1 MAMYKELVYET
12 FSRWSYTCNFVVS
25 QSWAEVLHGS
35 TTWQLAEK
43 TWQLAVQEVSWQYN
57 NAAGKYN
64 KAAGS
69 TTWQLA
75 VQQGSWQYN
84 KAAGSTTRQLVQQHG
99 LHWEAQSLQQLC
111 LHGLGTAVLPRAQTW
126 R

>member
-1 MAMYKELVYET
+1 MA
-12 FSRWSYTCNFVVS
+12 
-25 QSWAEVLHGS
+25 ALHG
-35 TTWQLAEK
+35 
-43 TWQLAVQEVSWQYN
+43 SWQYN
-57 NAAGKYN
+57 MAG
-64 KAAGS
+64 GS

-75 VQQGSWQYN
+75 VQHAYGSWQLQQGSWQYN
-84 KAAGSTTRQLVQQHG
+84 MAAGSTTWQLVEQHG